1 MFFVGFFAITVGL
14 SGVFGLVQTNKMAFS
29 ARFFSTAFRAL
40 KNPVICANVAK
51 RARKD
56 AFNVRKTLGVALLQK
71 VQTVRLSSTAVSTQE
86 DPKRT
91 KLMEFGQFVSNS
103 MPKYVQAA
111 QVTDGNELEILI
123 CPEGILPIIT
133 FLRDHT
139 NAQFKQLIDMTV
151 VDWPSKPYRFEV
163 VYMLLSMRYNT
174 RVVVKTYAD
183 ELTPLDSI
191 TPLFNAA
198 IWAEREVWDMYGVF
212 FSNHPDL
219 RRILTDYGF
228 EGHPFRK
235 DFPLAGYYEVR
246 YDDEL
251 KRLVQEPVEFAQEF
265 RKFDF
270 QSPWEQFPKHR
281 KEHSSIEAGEEE
293 KEESK

>member
-1 MFFVGFFAITVGL
+1 
-14 SGVFGLVQTNKMAFS
+14 MAFS

-40 KNPVICANVAK
+40 KNPVICANVAR

-86 DPKRT
+86 NPKRT

-123 CPEGILPIIT
+123 CPEGILPVIT

-281 KEHSSIEAGEEE
+281 KEHSSIEAGEEK